1 MHVFVNKNWLEAYSV
16 PGDIV
21 INEFPASRSLYSRG
35 GDR

>member
-16 PGDIV
+16 PGDI